1 MAIYLS
7 TRCGLVSVLSPAEKS
22 QPRPKLPLQRYD
34 EAMEAS
40 NSSFGLCNL
49 QSAHR
54 AVRCRKLVGVD
65 SEPVQHREVEV
76 GEWIV
81 VVFVEAQVLP
91 VFEITTSQ

>member
-1 MAIYLS
+1 MGWCRFFL
-7 TRCGLVSVLSPAEKS
+7 RRKNPNRVLSV
-22 QPRPKLPLQRYD
+22 KLPLQRYD

>member
-1 MAIYLS
+1 MGWCRFFL
-7 TRCGLVSVLSPAEKS
+7 RRKNPNRVLSV
-22 QPRPKLPLQRYD
+22 KLPLQRYD

-54 AVRCRKLVGVD
+54 AVRSRKLVGVD

>member
-1 MAIYLS
+1 
-7 TRCGLVSVLSPAEKS
+7 
-22 QPRPKLPLQRYD
+22 
-34 EAMEAS
+34 MEAS

-54 AVRCRKLVGVD
+54 AVRCRKLVDVD

>member
-1 MAIYLS
+1 MGWRRFFL
-7 TRCGLVSVLSPAEKS
+7 RRKNPNRVLSV
-22 QPRPKLPLQRYD
+22 KLPLQRYD

-54 AVRCRKLVGVD
+54 AVRSRKLVGVD